1 MYKRQVFTPAV
12 LVENQDIIAQDSTV
26 NLYNPY
32 AAVNDSLVLNQSTMN
47 VGNLTTN
54 PLHFTKF
61 ELNDGS
67 TVNINSAAV
76 DFTTNTMGRITA
88 DEYAQA
94 GEGTVVNLNS
104 INVLNK
110 LIMSKETLA
119 KTIREIPDFPI
130 PGILFYDVTTL
141 FKNPSALQELSDTL
155 YEMYKDKGITKV
167 VGIESR
173 GFIMGPIL
181 ATRLGAGFV
190 PMRKPGKLPA
200 ETIEESYDKEYGKDT
215 VQIHKDAIEPDDV
228 VLLHDDLLATGGT
241 MEAACKLVK
250 KLNPKKVY
258 VNFIIELKELHGK
271 EIFSKDVDVES
282 VLTL

>member
-1 MYKRQVFTPAV
+1 
-12 LVENQDIIAQDSTV
+12 
-26 NLYNPY
+26 
-32 AAVNDSLVLNQSTMN
+32 
-47 VGNLTTN
+47 
-54 PLHFTKF
+54 
-61 ELNDGS
+61 
-67 TVNINSAAV
+67 
-76 DFTTNTMGRITA
+76 
-88 DEYAQA
+88 
-94 GEGTVVNLNS
+94 
-104 INVLNK
+104 
-110 LIMSKETLA
+110 MSKETLA
-119 KTIREIPDFPI
+119 KSIREIPDFPI

-141 FKNPSALQELSDTL
+141 FKNPVALQELSDTL

-190 PMRKPGKLPA
+190 PIRKPGKLPA
-200 ETIEESYDKEYGKDT
+200 ETIEESYNKEYGKDT
-215 VQIHKDAIEPDDV
+215 VQIHKDTIEPDDV

-250 KLNPKKVY
+250 KMNPQKIY

-271 EIFSKDVDVES
+271 DVFDKDVDVES

>member
-1 MYKRQVFTPAV
+1 
-12 LVENQDIIAQDSTV
+12 
-26 NLYNPY
+26 
-32 AAVNDSLVLNQSTMN
+32 
-47 VGNLTTN
+47 
-54 PLHFTKF
+54 
-61 ELNDGS
+61 
-67 TVNINSAAV
+67 
-76 DFTTNTMGRITA
+76 
-88 DEYAQA
+88 
-94 GEGTVVNLNS
+94 
-104 INVLNK
+104 
-110 LIMSKETLA
+110 MSKETLA

-200 ETIEESYDKEYGKDT
+200 ETIEESYDK
-215 VQIHKDAIEPDDV
+215 DAIEPDDV

-271 EIFSKDVDVES
+271 DIFSKDVDVES